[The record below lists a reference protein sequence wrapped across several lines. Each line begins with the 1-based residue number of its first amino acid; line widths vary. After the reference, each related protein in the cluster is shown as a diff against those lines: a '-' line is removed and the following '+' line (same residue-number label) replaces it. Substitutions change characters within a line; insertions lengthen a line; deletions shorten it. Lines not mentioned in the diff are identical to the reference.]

1 MTGKLCP
8 NNKYRPY
15 IVDKEGGTGTDLE
28 HCRVPAAAK
37 DDYVS
42 SLKDT
47 TLQHYTTHDIQY
59 DTEFLLLPLLIF
71 VFTGLS
77 LVTGEESVMLVII
90 TST

>member
-1 MTGKLCP
+1 MGQ
-8 NNKYRPY
+8 
-15 IVDKEGGTGTDLE
+15 TGTDLE
-28 HCRVPAAAK
+28 HREHRTPPAAE

-47 TLQHYTTHDIQY
+47 VLHDTTRHYTRHDIQY
-59 DTEFLLLPLLIF
+59 SRDFFLLPDLIF

-77 LVTGEESVMLVII
+77 LARTEQSVMLVII